1 MWRSLAETDRPARPV
16 SGPLPGWAGSS
27 SRPHLVMVMTV
38 AGLSPLDYSVTL
50 GAHCHHSPPLAV
62 GSMGLFSGPKLVPKL
77 PACVWGNVHVYK
89 AAVAAG
95 IFFAKILHKDWLC
108 VDWRNTLGSTKSPLC
123 NSTREYL
130 TLFSTFARTHFLYIL
145 QVKYTNKK
153 IPSLYWKTCDC
164 HGARFTYMINT
175 QRRYGKLITHFST
188 DIYVSITH
196 RGNQEKV

>member
-95 IFFAKILHKDWLC
+95 IFLAKILHKNWLC
-108 VDWRNTLGSTKSPLC
+108 VDWRKTLGSTKSTWPCFPPLLELIFC
-123 NSTREYL
+123 IYCRLNL
-130 TLFSTFARTHFLYIL
+130 RTKRSHP
-145 QVKYTNKK
+145 YTERHA
-153 IPSLYWKTCDC
+153 IAMELDSRIW
-164 HGARFTYMINT
+164 
-175 QRRYGKLITHFST
+175 LIHNE
-188 DIYVSITH
+188 DM
-196 RGNQEKV
+196 GN